1 MTINCAARYAPQ
13 RCSARDKDK
22 GDIMSSM
29 DKRITTNG
37 RRFSGTALRL
47 SSILLL
53 SSAMPAALSAP
64 LHAES
69 APNGPAPIID
79 NWSIPSELRDPTGG
93 NIPAALE
100 RWRTLKASPNYSF
113 GDYARFL
120 VTYPGW
126 PDEAAMKK
134 AAENASDLDSFPPS
148 MIIGYF
154 DRHPPVTNVGRGKYA
169 LALGRAGDQRASEW
183 AVKAWRGGPL
193 AEADE
198 LALWDSFGGQF
209 SAADN
214 DTRMDALIASGATNA
229 AYRQMPRVSD
239 GRRAG
244 FDAALAMRT
253 KSPDAG
259 SRAAYAG
266 PDAMRDP
273 AFIAERAKFMAGEG
287 DVWGARTFLAT
298 RPPLAYPPANPEAWY
313 EMLVFSAKKSDE
325 AGRHDLVYGITS
337 RLDDGLPAG
346 TDVSTTSFSVRDDY
360 TTLAWL
366 GGRTAMLKLGRP
378 QDAIGLFARYGD
390 AAKSPQTKAKGYYWA
405 ARAAQASGDS
415 GARMEY
421 LRKAAAY
428 PDQYYG
434 MLALEDL
441 GQPIPNFAA
450 LPRPKGDGNP
460 SGRPLYLAAMTT
472 ENRAEQSTFVR
483 AIGNGAKTEAEHRD
497 AVAFSAMLGR
507 PDLAVIAGR
516 NARIEGFDTL
526 IPWAFPTVD
535 MPIGYDQ
542 SFTLS
547 HAIMRQESQFD
558 RTAVS
563 HAGARGLMQLM
574 PATAN
579 ETARG
584 IGLTYD
590 RSALTENPQYNIQ
603 LGSTF
608 INKMLNYYDGNYVL
622 AIAAYNAGPGNVNK
636 WIRRNGDPRLPGTD
650 IVAWVEDI
658 PILETRNYVQRVL
671 ENLVMYDAL
680 YPDKARRSSDRP
692 LSGYLGR

>member
-1 MTINCAARYAPQ
+1 
-13 RCSARDKDK
+13 
-22 GDIMSSM
+22 MSSM
-29 DKRITTNG
+29 DNRNHSFG
-37 RRFSGTALRL
+37 RNFASAALRF

-53 SSAMPAALSAP
+53 GTALSTP
-64 LHAES
+64 LYAES
-69 APNGPAPIID
+69 APNSPAPVAES
-79 NWSIPSELRDPTGG
+79 WSIPSDLRDPTDG

-100 RWRTLKASPNYSF
+100 RWRILKASPNYSF

-134 AAENASDLDSFPPS
+134 SAEHASDLDSFPPA
-148 MIIGYF
+148 MIVGYF
-154 DRHPPVTNVGRGKYA
+154 DRQPPVSNVGRAKYA
-169 LALGRAGDQRASEW
+169 LALARTGDSRAAEW
-183 AVKAWRGGPL
+183 AVKAWRGGAILENDEAAIL
-193 AEADE
+193 A
-198 LALWDSFGGQF
+198 SFGHLF
-209 SAADN
+209 TAADH
-214 DTRMDALIASGATNA
+214 DTRMDALIAVGAINGA
-229 AYRQMPRVSD
+229 NRQLPRVSE

-244 FDAALAMRT
+244 FDAALAMKT
-253 KSPDAG
+253 KAPDAAT
-259 SRAAYAG
+259 RAAYVG
-266 PDAMRDP
+266 PSAMQYP
-273 AFIAERAKFMAGEG
+273 AYVAERAKFMAGEG
-287 DVWGARTFLAT
+287 DVWGARTMLAN

-313 EMLVFSAKKSDE
+313 EMLVFSAQQSEKG
-325 AGRHDLVYGITS
+325 GRYDLAFGIAS

-346 TDVSTTSFSVRDDY
+346 TDVSTASFSVRDDY

-366 GGRTAMLKLGRP
+366 GGRTALLKLGRP

-405 ARAAQASGDS
+405 ARAAQAAGDG
-415 GARMEY
+415 GARAEY
-421 LRKAAAY
+421 LNKAAAY

-441 GQPIPNFAA
+441 GRPLPNFAA
-450 LPRPKGDGNP
+450 MPRAKGDGNP
-460 SGRPLYLAAMTT
+460 AGRPLYMAAMATGS
-472 ENRAEQSTFVR
+472 RSEQSIFVR

-497 AVAFSAMLGR
+497 AVALSTLLGR

-516 NARIEGFDTL
+516 NARIEGYDTL
-526 IPWAFPTVD
+526 IPFAFPTVE
-535 MPIGYDQ
+535 MPQGYEGN
-542 SFTLS
+542 FTLS

-584 IGLTYD
+584 IGLSYD
-590 RSALTENPQYNIQ
+590 REALTEDPQYNIQ

-608 INKMLNYYDGNYVL
+608 INKMLRYYDGNYVL

-636 WIRRNGDPRLPGTD
+636 WIKRNGDPRLPGTD

-680 YPDKARRSSDRP
+680 YPDKARRQQGDRP